1 MVTTVKNSALTVL
14 IAEDS
19 APDRLIL
26 ESIVKKSGHIPVVAA
41 DGAQAVQ
48 AFEKHLPDIVL
59 LDVLM
64 PVMGGV
70 EAAKIIRGQTQD
82 TIVPIIFLTSLSDDE
97 SLVECIEAGGDD
109 FLTKPYNRVV
119 LESKIKALTRVREMH
134 KTMVRQKQTIEL
146 HNQHLIRE
154 QTVAKQLYDKIAHS
168 GCLDLN
174 IIKYYMSPQAVFNG
188 DVLVAEVGPAGNMM
202 ILLGDF
208 TGHGLPA
215 AIGSMPLA
223 STFYGMVRKGFSMLD
238 ILTEINSKLHDIL
251 PIGFFCCA
259 TCIDVNLDKRRLKVW
274 SGGMP
279 DSMLYKVSTNSYEI
293 IKAKNLP
300 LGVLS
305 EKEFKCQEMR
315 LPLEPCDRFFM
326 WSDGIVEARNED
338 GEMFGDE
345 RLRRLLERRPG
356 SPGLFDEIIGQVHN
370 HIGTSDKD
378 DDISVIELDVQHI
391 PKRPAADETKKI
403 QEGHLQDWAFSF
415 YLATTSLEK
424 YDPLPL
430 IINLI
435 NDVPG
440 LKERSS
446 TLYTVLAELYAN
458 ALEHGVLGLSSELK
472 ATPSG
477 FAEFY
482 DLKHARLSALDE
494 GNIEID
500 LQHKLHPDGG
510 ELTIRILD
518 SGAGFDFAA
527 REAESKVE
535 TTSPGQSGDSLNF
548 HGRGFDLLES
558 ICDRIVVHPPGNCVE
573 VAFVWK
579 RDDVL

>member
-315 LPLEPCDRFFM
+315 LPLEPCDRFLC
-326 WSDGIVEARNED
+326 G
-338 GEMFGDE
+338 
-345 RLRRLLERRPG
+345 P
-356 SPGLFDEIIGQVHN
+356 
-370 HIGTSDKD
+370 
-378 DDISVIELDVQHI
+378 
-391 PKRPAADETKKI
+391 
-403 QEGHLQDWAFSF
+403 
-415 YLATTSLEK
+415 
-424 YDPLPL
+424 
-430 IINLI
+430 
-435 NDVPG
+435 
-440 LKERSS
+440 
-446 TLYTVLAELYAN
+446 TV
-458 ALEHGVLGLSSELK
+458 
-472 ATPSG
+472 
-477 FAEFY
+477 
-482 DLKHARLSALDE
+482 
-494 GNIEID
+494 
-500 LQHKLHPDGG
+500 
-510 ELTIRILD
+510 
-518 SGAGFDFAA
+518 
-527 REAESKVE
+527 
-535 TTSPGQSGDSLNF
+535 
-548 HGRGFDLLES
+548 
-558 ICDRIVVHPPGNCVE
+558 
-573 VAFVWK
+573 
-579 RDDVL
+579 